1 MSIYVFHHIVGGPT
15 TEEIKIDPNTN
26 LFKRYDFL
34 KNPIMKK
41 SF

>member
-1 MSIYVFHHIVGGPT
+1 MSFIILWEVPQP
-15 TEEIKIDPNTN
+15 EEIKIDPNTN